1 MAKSMAG
8 DSVAADHAADHPAG
22 DGVAASGPLTH
33 RRVLKIA
40 LPVVLSNAT
49 IPLLGV
55 VDTAVVGQLGDPAPI
70 GAVGLGAVILTSIYW
85 AFGFLR
91 MGTVGLT
98 AQAIGAGDRA
108 EVAAL
113 LSRVLIIGGG
123 AGLLLMALHV
133 PIFGFALWLSPAS
146 PEVESLVRAYLQ
158 VRIFS
163 APAAIAIYGITGWL
177 IAQERTGAVL
187 VLQLWQNGLNI
198 VLSVWFVIGTDLGV
212 EGVAL
217 ATFLAEWTG
226 LALGLWLCRR
236 AFFVPAWRDWAR
248 VFDRA
253 VLWRM
258 AAVNTDI
265 LIRSVLLL
273 LGFSSFLFMGADYGD
288 ANLAANQ
295 VLIQFVYV
303 TAYAMDGFAFAAEAL
318 VGQAMGARA
327 RGRLRRAAILTSLWG
342 LGTCVV
348 MALVLAVAGGV
359 FIDAMTTSEAVRSA
373 ARVYLP
379 WIVVAVL
386 AGWASWMLDGIFI
399 GATRT
404 RDMRNMMAISFIS
417 YVGLVVVLAPM
428 LGNHGLWAALVGFF
442 VLRGVSLGARYPA
455 LERAA
460 G

>member
-1 MAKSMAG
+1 MT
-8 DSVAADHAADHPAG
+8 DLAAPSA
-22 DGVAASGPLTH
+22 PLTH
-33 RRVLKIA
+33 ARVLKIA
-40 LPVVLSNAT
+40 LPIVISNAT
-49 IPLLGV
+49 VPLLGV

-91 MGTVGLT
+91 MGTVGLA
-98 AQAIGAGDRA
+98 AQAIGANDRA

-113 LSRVLIIGGG
+113 LTRVLLIGGG
-123 AGLLLMALHV
+123 AGLILMLFQA
-133 PIFGFALWLSPAS
+133 PIFGLALWLSPAS
-146 PEVESLVRAYLQ
+146 AEVESLVQAYLQ

-177 IAQERTGAVL
+177 IAQERTAAVL

-198 VLSVWFVIGTDLGV
+198 VLSIWLVIGRDMGV

-217 ATFLAEWTG
+217 ATFVAEWTG
-226 LALGLWLCRR
+226 LFLGLWLCRA
-236 AFFVPAWRDWAR
+236 AFAVPAWRDWVR
-248 VFDRA
+248 VFDRV

-273 LGFSSFLFMGADYGD
+273 LGFSSFLFMGADFGD

-318 VGQAMGARA
+318 VGNAVGARA
-327 RGRLRRAAILTSLWG
+327 AGRLRRAAVMTSLWG
-342 LGTCVV
+342 LGVCVG
-348 MALVLAVAGGV
+348 MAAVLALAGGG
-359 FIDAMTTSEAVRSA
+359 FIDLMTTSEPVRAA
-373 ARVYLP
+373 ARSYLP
-379 WIVVAVL
+379 WISAAVL
-386 AGWASWMLDGIFI
+386 VGWASWMLDGIFI

-404 RDMRNMMAISFIS
+404 RDMRNMMALSFIG
-417 YVGLVVVLAPM
+417 YVVLVVTLVPA
-428 LGNHGLWAALVGFF
+428 LGNHGLWVALVGFF
-442 VLRGVSLGARYPA
+442 ALRGITLGARYPA
-455 LERAA
+455 LERAVA
-460 G
+460 A

>member
-1 MAKSMAG
+1 MADVTLAQ
-8 DSVAADHAADHPAG
+8 A
-22 DGVAASGPLTH
+22 PLTH

-40 LPVVLSNAT
+40 VPVVISNAT

-55 VDTAVVGQLGDPAPI
+55 VDTAVVGQLGNAAPI

-91 MGTVGLT
+91 MGTVGLA

-113 LSRVLIIGGG
+113 LTRVLLIGGG
-123 AGLLLMALHV
+123 AGLCLIALHV
-133 PIFGFALWLSPAS
+133 PIFGMALWLSPAS
-146 PEVESLVRAYLQ
+146 PEVEALVRSYLQ

-177 IAQERTGAVL
+177 IAQERTAAVL

-198 VLSVWFVIGTDLGV
+198 VLSIWFVIGLDLGV

-236 AFFVPAWRDWAR
+236 AFGVPAWRDWAR
-248 VFDRA
+248 VFDRV

-273 LGFSSFLFMGADYGD
+273 LGFSSFLFLGAEYGD
-288 ANLAANQ
+288 TTLAANQ

-318 VGQAMGARA
+318 VGNAMGARA
-327 RGRLRRAAILTSLWG
+327 RARLRRAALLTGLWG
-342 LGTCVV
+342 LATCAAMAVV
-348 MALVLAVAGGV
+348 LVFAGGM
-359 FIDAMTTSEAVRSA
+359 FIDAMTTAEGVRLA
-373 ARVYLP
+373 GRDYLP
-379 WIVVAVL
+379 WIVAAVL
-386 AGWASWMLDGIFI
+386 VGWASWMLDGIFI

-404 RDMRNMMAISFIS
+404 RDMRNMMAISFAG
-417 YVGLVVVLAPM
+417 YVVLVAVLAPVF
-428 LGNHGLWAALVGFF
+428 GNHGLWAALVGFF
-442 VLRGVSLGARYPA
+442 ALRGVTLGARYPA

>member
-1 MAKSMAG
+1 MADIA
-8 DSVAADHAADHPAG
+8 VAAP
-22 DGVAASGPLTH
+22 GPLTH
-33 RRVLKIA
+33 ARVLRIA
-40 LPVVLSNAT
+40 LPVVISNAT

-91 MGTVGLT
+91 MGTVGLA

-113 LSRVLIIGGG
+113 LTRVLLIGGG
-123 AGLLLMALHV
+123 AGLALMLLQM
-133 PIFGFALWLSPAS
+133 PIFSLALWLSPAS
-146 PEVESLVRAYLQ
+146 AEVESLVRAYLQ

-198 VLSVWFVIGTDLGV
+198 ALSIWFVMGLDMGV

-236 AFFVPAWRDWAR
+236 AFLVPAWRDWAR
-248 VFDRA
+248 IFDRT
-253 VLWRM
+253 VLWHM

-273 LGFSSFLFMGADYGD
+273 FGFSSFLFVGADFGD
-288 ANLAANQ
+288 VNLAANQ
-295 VLIQFVYV
+295 VLIQFVFV
-303 TAYAMDGFAFAAEAL
+303 TSYGMDGFAFAAEAL
-318 VGQAMGARA
+318 VGNAMGARA
-327 RGRLRRAAILTSLWG
+327 RDRLRRAALLTSFWG
-342 LGTCVV
+342 LAVCAA
-348 MALVLAVAGGV
+348 MAALLALGGGL
-359 FIDAMTTSEAVRSA
+359 FIDLMTTAEGVRAA
-373 ARVYLP
+373 AREFLP
-379 WIVVAVL
+379 WVVGAVL
-386 AGWASWMLDGIFI
+386 VGWASWMLDGIFI

-404 RDMRNMMAISFIS
+404 RDMRNMMALSFVG
-417 YVGLVVVLAPM
+417 YVAVALALVPDF
-428 LGNHGLWAALVGFF
+428 GNHGLWAALVTFF
-442 VLRGVSLGARYPA
+442 ALRGVTLALRYPA

-460 G
+460 GV